1 MHYIYCPQC
10 GIKLV
15 DKMAGDDGEV
25 PFCQQCNKY
34 WFDAFSSCSIVLV
47 ANQYNEIALL
57 KQIYMSDKF
66 TSFVSGYIT
75 PGENA
80 EETAV
85 REVKEELGIDIEKLE
100 YAGTYWFD
108 SKDILMHG
116 FIGFTQKSD
125 FILSNE
131 VDSAEW
137 CDALKAPETMFP
149 DRPGNA
155 MYPIY
160 RKYLKIVGLSDLK
173 EKQYGKNLE

>member
-1 MHYIYCPQC
+1 MRYIYCPQC
-10 GIKLV
+10 GIKLT
-15 DKMAGDDGEV
+15 DKLAGDDGYV
-25 PFCQQCNKY
+25 PFCEQCNKY
-34 WFDAFSSCSIVLV
+34 WFDTFSSCSIVLV

-57 KQIYMSDKF
+57 RQQYISDKF
-66 TSFVSGYIT
+66 SSFVSGYIT

-108 SKDILMHG
+108 SKELLMHG
-116 FIGFTQKSD
+116 FIGFTSKSD
-125 FILSNE
+125 LHLTGE

-137 CDALKAPETMFP
+137 VPALKAPEKMFP

-155 MYPIY
+155 MHPIY
-160 RKYLKIVGLSDLK
+160 RRYMKISDLFK
-173 EKQYGKNLE
+173 

>member
-1 MHYIYCPQC
+1 MRYIYCPQC
-10 GIKLV
+10 GIKLIG
-15 DKMAGDDGEV
+15 KTAGDDGKV
-25 PFCQQCNKY
+25 PFCKQCNRY

-57 KQIYMSDKF
+57 RQMYMSDKF

-85 REVKEELGIDIEKLE
+85 REVKEELGLDIEKLE
-100 YAGTYWFD
+100 YAETYWFD

-116 FIGFTQKSD
+116 FIGFTSKSD
-125 FILSNE
+125 FILSRE

-137 CDALKAPETMFP
+137 VSALRAPETMFP

-160 RKYLKIVGLSDLK
+160 RKYLKIVGLSDLQK
-173 EKQYGKNLE
+173 